1 MLKTLTVYNS
11 GNAESKAIRDELF
24 AQPTYDKEEINING
38 MSSRD
43 IDNAI
48 AALTDT
54 FDIIY
59 ICVYSSGTFTSG
71 KVTTAHETA
80 LDALLNAAP
89 MTGQRF
95 KQRRPTNK
103 IDDFM
108 PHYIH
113 RSSSELP
120 FIMQNL
126 FNQNLL

>member
-1 MLKTLTVYNS
+1 MLKTLTVYDS

-38 MSSRD
+38 MSDRN
-43 IDNAI
+43 INAAI

-59 ICVYSSGTFTSG
+59 VCVYASGTFTSG
-71 KVTTAHETA
+71 KVTTDHDEA
-80 LDALLNAAP
+80 LAALLNPSP
-89 MTGQRF
+89 MTGKQF

-113 RSSSELP
+113 RSSVDLP